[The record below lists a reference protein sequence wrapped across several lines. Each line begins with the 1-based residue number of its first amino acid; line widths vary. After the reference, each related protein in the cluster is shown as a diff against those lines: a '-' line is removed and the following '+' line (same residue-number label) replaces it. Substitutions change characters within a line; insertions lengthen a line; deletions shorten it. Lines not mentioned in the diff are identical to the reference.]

1 MKLKL
6 LGTEIYVSFLFMAM
20 LTLMI
25 ACDKT
30 GFVLPT
36 LFAVFIHELGHLFAM
51 WALGISPK
59 RIKLIPTSVQIVSDI
74 ASRYTSDIF
83 VSLCGPIANFVL
95 FIALYINF
103 LSFKNEMS
111 LCYGLLNLII
121 GIFNL
126 FPVKGLDGGRI
137 LLSLTAKFF
146 SLNKAELVLKI
157 VTIIIAVAIIIVG
170 ILLAIKK
177 ELNLS
182 IFIIGIY
189 LLTMSLAT
197 K

>member
-51 WALGISPK
+51 WALGVSPK

-74 ASRYTSDIF
+74 TSRYTSDIF

-103 LSFKNEMS
+103 LSFKNEIS

-126 FPVKGLDGGRI
+126 FPVKV
-137 LLSLTAKFF
+137 LTAEEFYF
-146 SLNKAELVLKI
+146 P
-157 VTIIIAVAIIIVG
+157 
-170 ILLAIKK
+170 
-177 ELNLS
+177 
-182 IFIIGIY
+182 
-189 LLTMSLAT
+189 
-197 K
+197 